1 MLTAGSLFAGYGGI
15 ELALSSVLDVR
26 PAWFVEFDK
35 APSKVLAHHW
45 PDVPNYGDVTT
56 VDWSTVEPVDIITG
70 GFPCQDLSHAGKR
83 AGITGGARSS
93 LFAEV
98 IAAVAHL
105 RPALVVLENVRGL
118 LSGKDTIDAPIDTCL
133 CGWTYRWGG
142 LRTDSGVEG
151 SDLSPLGDDRHD
163 GEGSGGAASDAA
175 AIRRGAEVCSTC
187 DGEVGRGV
195 CLDCGRGCCDD
206 ATHGHL
212 ALLDLEGRAGS
223 DRTEG
228 CSDSGRP
235 PSALGAE
242 PERAEALDGRGSDP
256 LRSAEASDART
267 ECEGSGEGVF
277 DIATGERATHCPS
290 CGRRVG
296 GAASRSIQRS
306 WMGTVLRSLAHIG
319 YVTRFYSLR
328 AADVGAAHGR
338 FRVFLFAVPADS
350 DDQGLQGLAGQ
361 ARTASTGRHGHP
373 VAGVGG
379 SALTLLP
386 TPKASNNENRSSGWA
401 NGPNLGEALA
411 LLPTPSVAD
420 GMGGHLTRSGD
431 RSNELLLPGV
441 AKAHQQAWGQY
452 AAAIARAEQA
462 IGRPAPPPTEIGP
475 KGAPRLSPRFVEF
488 LMMLPEGWVTDVAG
502 LTRNELLKMLGNGV
516 VPAQCAAALRAFLWD
531 AYGIG
536 AAA

>member
-1 MLTAGSLFAGYGGI
+1 MLTVGSLFAGYGGI

-56 VDWSTVEPVDIITG
+56 VDWSTVPPVDIITG
-70 GFPCQDLSHAGKR
+70 GSPCQDLSHAGKR
-83 AGITGGARSS
+83 AGMTEGTRSN
-93 LFAEV
+93 LWVQMREAINV
-98 IAAVAHL
+98 I
-105 RPALVVLENVRGL
+105 RPRLVVWENVRGAF
-118 LSGKDTIDAPIDTCL
+118 SAPADSALEPCPG
-133 CGWTYRWGG
+133 CVGDGDDG
-142 LRTDSGVEG
+142 PVLRALGRV
-151 SDLSPLGDDRHD
+151 LGDLADL
-163 GEGSGGAASDAA
+163 GY
-175 AIRRGAEVCSTC
+175 
-187 DGEVGRGV
+187 
-195 CLDCGRGCCDD
+195 DCRWYG
-206 ATHGHL
+206 
-212 ALLDLEGRAGS
+212 
-223 DRTEG
+223 
-228 CSDSGRP
+228 
-235 PSALGAE
+235 
-242 PERAEALDGRGSDP
+242 
-256 LRSAEASDART
+256 
-267 ECEGSGEGVF
+267 
-277 DIATGERATHCPS
+277 
-290 CGRRVG
+290 
-296 GAASRSIQRS
+296 
-306 WMGTVLRSLAHIG
+306 
-319 YVTRFYSLR
+319 LR

-386 TPKASNNENRSSGWA
+386 TPKASNNENRSSDWA

-411 LLPTPSVAD
+411 LLPTPVADNSRGLPQPGTDFQSLPNVVCALPLLPTPSVAD

-441 AKAHQQAWGQY
+441 AKAHQQAWDQY

-475 KGAPRLSPRFVEF
+475 KGAPRLSPRFVEW
-488 LMMLPEGWVTDVAG
+488 LMCLPEGWVTDVTG
-502 LTRNELLKMLGNGV
+502 LSRNDQLKMLGNGV

>member
-1 MLTAGSLFAGYGGI
+1 MLTVGSLFAGYGGI

-56 VDWSTVEPVDIITG
+56 VDWSTVPPVDIITG
-70 GFPCQDLSHAGKR
+70 GSPCQDLSHAGKR
-83 AGITGGARSS
+83 AGMTEGTRSN
-93 LFAEV
+93 LWVQMREAINV
-98 IAAVAHL
+98 I
-105 RPALVVLENVRGL
+105 RPRLVVWENVRGAF
-118 LSGKDTIDAPIDTCL
+118 SAPADSALEPCPG
-133 CGWTYRWGG
+133 CVGDGDDG
-142 LRTDSGVEG
+142 PVLRALGRV
-151 SDLSPLGDDRHD
+151 LGD
-163 GEGSGGAASDAA
+163 
-175 AIRRGAEVCSTC
+175 
-187 DGEVGRGV
+187 
-195 CLDCGRGCCDD
+195 
-206 ATHGHL
+206 L
-212 ALLDLEGRAGS
+212 AD
-223 DRTEG
+223 
-228 CSDSGRP
+228 
-235 PSALGAE
+235 
-242 PERAEALDGRGSDP
+242 
-256 LRSAEASDART
+256 
-267 ECEGSGEGVF
+267 
-277 DIATGERATHCPS
+277 
-290 CGRRVG
+290 
-296 GAASRSIQRS
+296 
-306 WMGTVLRSLAHIG
+306 IG
-319 YVTRFYSLR
+319 YDCRWYGLR

>member
-1 MLTAGSLFAGYGGI
+1 MTTVGSLCSGYGGI
-15 ELALSSVLDVR
+15 ELALSSVLDCDL
-26 PAWFVEFDK
+26 AWFAEFED
-35 APSKVLAHHW
+35 APAKVMAHHH
-45 PDVPNYGDVTT
+45 PGVPNLRDLTKIDWTT
-56 VDWSTVEPVDIITG
+56 VAPVDVITA
-70 GFPCQDLSHAGKR
+70 GFPCQPFSHAGKR
-83 AGITGGARSS
+83 LGANDERH
-93 LFAEV
+93 LWPH
-98 IAAVAHL
+98 IAQAIAVL
-105 RPALVVLENVRGL
+105 RPRLALLENVRGL
-118 LSGKDTIDAPIDTCL
+118 LSTQGEPDPEWVAELARKAV
-133 CGWTYRWGG
+133 RWQVVIHHVIEPKI
-142 LRTDSGVEG
+142 RKA
-151 SDLSPLGDDRHD
+151 R
-163 GEGSGGAASDAA
+163 
-175 AIRRGAEVCSTC
+175 RRGQ
-187 DGEVGRGV
+187 
-195 CLDCGRGCCDD
+195 LDRITRLQTD
-206 ATHGHL
+206 AVR
-212 ALLDLEGRAGS
+212 LLEQ
-223 DRTEG
+223 
-228 CSDSGRP
+228 
-235 PSALGAE
+235 
-242 PERAEALDGRGSDP
+242 
-256 LRSAEASDART
+256 
-267 ECEGSGEGVF
+267 
-277 DIATGERATHCPS
+277 
-290 CGRRVG
+290 RRV
-296 GAASRSIQRS
+296 AMDTVRRARSRLVRAIGVVARD
-306 WMGTVLRSLAHIG
+306 LANIG
-319 YVTRFYSLR
+319 YVMRWYGLR

-386 TPKASNNENRSSGWA
+386 TPKASNNENRSSDWA

-411 LLPTPSVAD
+411 LLPTPVADNSRGLPQPGTDFQSLPNVVCALPLLPTPSVAD

-462 IGRPAPPPTEIGP
+462 IGRPAPPPTETGP